1 MKNRII
7 LCDVALRD
15 GIQNETIMLRT
26 EQKLELIRRLAEA
39 GLRWIEVASFASPK
53 WVPQMA
59 DAEEVF
65 RLSATIP
72 DIRPIVL
79 VLNSHGYDRAVN
91 AGARHVRLVVA
102 STDTMNRKNANALP
116 EETMDSYQAIFERAR
131 RDRVELTGAIAT
143 SFGCPFEGK
152 VDPQRVIQLAA
163 RFVEAG
169 AAEVDF
175 ADTVGVAVPLQI
187 ERMVLRARREFP
199 DVRIGIHV
207 HNTRNIGL
215 ANAYAAVMAGADV
228 LDASTGGAGGCPF
241 APKATGNIPMDDL
254 VFMLEGMGSK
264 DWRESREVDRDFP
277 LVRRIAAA
285 RLARDVTESG
295 CRAGI
300 RLRRSHKRRI

>member
-116 EETMDSYQAIFERAR
+116 EETMTDSYQAIFERAR

-215 ANAYAAVMAGADV
+215 ANAYAAVMARHRCA
-228 LDASTGGAGGCPF
+228 
-241 APKATGNIPMDDL
+241 
-254 VFMLEGMGSK
+254 
-264 DWRESREVDRDFP
+264 
-277 LVRRIAAA
+277 
-285 RLARDVTESG
+285 
-295 CRAGI
+295 
-300 RLRRSHKRRI
+300 